1 MTLTNEPIQTGNLH
15 DRGVAEL
22 AGDAVD
28 GDGMGEQIAR
38 ITSNRGNPG
47 LTGSGAIDHSEDIL
61 GVVTTD
67 NLYVDIN
74 GNGDPLPPIGYV
86 VSGTLSSSV
95 KRKPA
100 SDVRLTAN
108 PDFVMCG
115 QTDFAWKCV
124 IADTAPLDQR
134 KITVSNYFLGN
145 VICMLAVR

>member
-1 MTLTNEPIQTGNLH
+1 M
-15 DRGVAEL
+15 
-22 AGDAVD
+22 
-28 GDGMGEQIAR
+28 
-38 ITSNRGNPG
+38 
-47 LTGSGAIDHSEDIL
+47 
-61 GVVTTD
+61 VTKD

-74 GNGDPLPPIGYV
+74 GNGDTLPPIGYV

-100 SDVRLTAN
+100 SDVRLKSN

-145 VICMLAVR
+145 VDMYACSTLTMVVETTGHSSMTLTRTFQLNACASKDIYNWVTDD